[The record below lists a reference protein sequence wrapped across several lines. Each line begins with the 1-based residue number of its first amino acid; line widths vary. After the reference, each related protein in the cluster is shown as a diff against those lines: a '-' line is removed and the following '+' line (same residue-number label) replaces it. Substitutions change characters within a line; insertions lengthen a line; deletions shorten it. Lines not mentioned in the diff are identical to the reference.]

1 MNKKSSSNRI
11 IFVDFNGVISYKNFW
26 YTLEKNDKTA
36 YDNINQTLF
45 VSNFE
50 LVKSWMLGKNTSQ
63 EICEYLSL
71 KLSLDCDYIYN
82 SLVESCKKIDLS
94 INIKNALQ
102 RLKELYKIILV
113 TDNMDC
119 FSDFIVKYNSDY
131 FQIFDDIF
139 NSSESGYFKNE
150 VYFKFI
156 EKYNAKIN
164 LSYLVDDSIKNCEIF
179 NNLWWKAFNVKW
191 ETEVLQVLKWI

>member
-26 YTLEKNDKTA
+26 YALEKNDKTA
-36 YDNINQTLF
+36 YDNINQALF
-45 VSNFE
+45 VSNLE

-71 KLSLDCDYIYN
+71 KLSLDYDYIYT
-82 SLVESCKKIDLS
+82 SLVESCKNIDLS
-94 INIKNALQ
+94 INIKDSLQ
-102 RLKELYKIILV
+102 KQKELYKIILV

-139 NSSESGYFKNE
+139 NSSENGYFKNE

-156 EKYNAKIN
+156 EKYNTKIN
-164 LSYLVDDSIKNCEIF
+164 LSYLIDDSIKNCEIF
-179 NNLWWKAFNVKW
+179 NNL
-191 ETEVLQVLKWI
+191 

>member
-71 KLSLDCDYIYN
+71 KLSLDYDYIYN

-179 NNLWWKAFNVKW
+179 NNL
-191 ETEVLQVLKWI
+191 